1 MIYTLMQKNEPV
13 MMLDINEKYG
23 RVRKIIQIE
32 NSKRLPLSV
41 IYKDENDSLE
51 ESVEHWMRYRNVP
64 KTRDGLGAFLKGFQG
79 DPIQELSLKSLG
91 LNLSDQYWFKPEGRQ
106 LNWESINF
114 FQNDFTGKPLEMTF
128 ESEERRPDYSSN
140 GDLSKYW
147 TIKNGERVLL
157 KAGKGPLYQEAIN
170 EVIASKLL
178 AKAEIPHV
186 KYSMKMIDNTPW
198 SECATF
204 VNESTEY
211 IPAYEILNVV
221 KTQENEGPY
230 NHFMR
235 CIETLK
241 IPVTKKEIDTML
253 QFDYL
258 INNRDRHFGNFGFIR
273 NVDTLKFKGLAP
285 LFDNGNSLW
294 FDKYIT
300 QINPYKQPALPFA
313 QKQDKQL
320 KKTDHQMDWL
330 RKLDDDFI
338 QETIMTEMG
347 KSPYIDKK
355 RSRKIADTVIILK
368 KKLEEYMTHSKGIYR
383 KIADHEYRR

>member
-1 MIYTLMQKNEPV
+1 MIYILMQKNEPV
-13 MMLDINEKYG
+13 MELDINRKYG
-23 RVRKIIQIE
+23 RVRRVFQIKNPE
-32 NSKRLPLSV
+32 RLPLSV
-41 IYKDENDSLE
+41 RYKDENDSLE
-51 ESVEHWMRYRNVP
+51 ESVEHWMLYRNVP
-64 KTRDGLGAFLKGFQG
+64 KTRDGLEAFFKGFQG

-91 LNLSDQYWFKPEGRQ
+91 LNLSDQYWFKPEGSYAK
-106 LNWESINF
+106 WEDVNF
-114 FQNDFTGKPLEMTF
+114 FQNNFIGKPLGINLN
-128 ESEERRPDYSSN
+128 SEDSAPDYSTN
-140 GDLSKYW
+140 GTLSKYW
-147 TIKNGERVLL
+147 TIKNVDRVLL
-157 KAGKGPLYQEAIN
+157 KAGKGPLYQEPIN

-320 KKTDHQMDWL
+320 KKTDHQMNWL

-338 QETIMTEMG
+338 QETIMTEME
-347 KSPYIDKK
+347 KSLYLDKK
-355 RSRKIADTVIILK
+355 RIQGITNAVLANK
-368 KKLEEYMTHSKGIYR
+368 KALS
-383 KIADHEYRR
+383 